1 METKANYV
9 AVGAFTVLV
18 FAAAFAFVYWVA
30 RVDTGGQSARLDV
43 VIEGSVTGLAVGS
56 VVKFNGIDVGKVTA
70 LGFDPQNPRVVIAQS
85 LVRRDLPITAETNA
99 VLSFTGLT
107 GIAHI
112 EMEGGAVGVSSV
124 FDVAEQQGTFAVIT
138 ADPTPLNDLL
148 ATAQDIADRADSI
161 LSEVETFV
169 AEARAPLTQAVD
181 NVTQISDA
189 LAANSGRIDEFLG
202 GMGELGGSLDVVA
215 GTLERTLAGADQ
227 LIAAVTPEDITVIV
241 SEVRDFAGDL
251 NRASDDLEALVG
263 SARTTLEGLETIGG
277 RIDTSFDQVDAL
289 IAAVDPEAVN
299 RAVSGFAEAGQA
311 AQSVAQGATGLVET
325 LDRTA
330 RTADEL
336 LAAVDPEQVRSIIAD
351 VQGFTGELRRST
363 QNIETLLAS
372 ATTTFEGLE
381 DVGARAGGSFDRV
394 DRLLD
399 AVDAETIN
407 EAVDGFADAG
417 RAARTIADDIG
428 QVTAELRGRG
438 ADIETVFGNVTEMSE
453 RLNAASVRVDG
464 VLEKLDGFLGEGG
477 QGGQNL
483 IAEASA
489 TLSAFRDVAA
499 NLDARLD
506 SVGSGLERFSDRGL
520 KDVEALVSETRR
532 SIARIEQ
539 AITSI
544 EDNPQRLIFG
554 GEGSVR
560 RFDGRQR
567 R

>member
-56 VVKFNGIDVGKVTA
+56 VVKFNGIDVGKVTG
-70 LGFDPQNPRVVIAQS
+70 LGFDPENPRVVIAESQ
-85 LVRRDLPITAETNA
+85 VRRDLPITAQTRA

-112 EMEGGAVGVSSV
+112 ELEGGAIGVSSV
-124 FDVAEQQGTFAVIT
+124 FDIAEEDGSTATIT

-169 AEARAPLTQAVD
+169 AEARAPLTRAVD

-189 LAANSGRIDEFLG
+189 LAANSGRIDEFLN

-215 GTLERTLAGADQ
+215 ATLERTLAGLDQ
-227 LIAAVTPEDITVIV
+227 LIAAVEPEDVTTIV
-241 SEVRDFAGDL
+241 AEVRDFATDL
-251 NRASDDLEALVG
+251 NRASDELDTLMA
-263 SARTTLEGLETIGG
+263 SARTTLEGLENIGG
-277 RIDTSFDQVDAL
+277 RIDTSFD
-289 IAAVDPEAVN
+289 
-299 RAVSGFAEAGQA
+299 
-311 AQSVAQGATGLVET
+311 
-325 LDRTA
+325 
-330 RTADEL
+330 
-336 LAAVDPEQVRSIIAD
+336 
-351 VQGFTGELRRST
+351 
-363 QNIETLLAS
+363 
-372 ATTTFEGLE
+372 
-381 DVGARAGGSFDRV
+381 RV
-394 DRLLD
+394 DSLLD
-399 AVDAETIN
+399 AVDAETIS

-417 RAARTIADDIG
+417 RSARTITGDIE

-438 ADIETVFGNVTEMSE
+438 EDIDVIFANVTEISE

-464 VLEKLDGFLGEGG
+464 VLEKLDGFLGEGDG
-477 QGGQNL
+477 SQNL
-483 IAEASA
+483 IAEATE
-489 TLSAFRDVAA
+489 TLRAFRDVAG
-499 NLDARLD
+499 NLNARLD
-506 SVGSGLERFSDRGL
+506 SIGGGLERFSNSGL
-520 KDVEALVSETRR
+520 REVEALVSETRR